1 MCLGILDIITF
12 GGNWNGRLPH
22 FKLLNFDEIARKAK
36 KGVENKL
43 KNGHKLLRVVK

>member
-1 MCLGILDIITF
+1 MCLGIVDIITL
-12 GGNWNGRLPH
+12 GENWNGRMPH

-36 KGVENKL
+36 SVENKL